1 MGKGFLHSLQIPCRF
16 LSVNIRDEYRLG
28 GDRVMRKAM
37 SLHGLVVLLLAGIV
51 TVVAVLVKSRPVT
64 NSMQSG
70 QHLATSSPTASGTGT
85 PGGYRMLN
93 GTVIPSNLLLIAPCV
108 ICVAWEGQHEPDDI
122 ARYVHDSLGFAEP
135 WAEFYVKRTWES
147 ELSRMTSVK
156 GGQQSLATPLPRQG
170 DLIWVVGFR
179 LAHVYPMNALA
190 GAAPIPRDPEPGVGF
205 SEAIVVVPVYGGID
219 MIEVLDRYEEAKGL
233 TRIQS
238 WMISQIAD
246 LPEAPA
252 PTATP

>member
-1 MGKGFLHSLQIPCRF
+1 MNRMLNVRYDYP
-16 LSVNIRDEYRLG
+16 LG
-28 GDRVMRKAM
+28 GDRVMRKAR
-37 SLHGLVVLLLAGIV
+37 SLHGLAVSLIAGV
-51 TVVAVLVKSRPVT
+51 FTVAAILVKGRPVT

-70 QHLATSSPTASGTGT
+70 QLLATPSPIASGTGT
-85 PGGYRMLN
+85 PVVYRMLN
-93 GTVIPSNLLLIAPCV
+93 GTVVPSNLLVIAPCDR
-108 ICVAWEGQHEPDDI
+108 CVAWEGQHEPNDV
-122 ARYVHDSLGFAEP
+122 ARYVHDSLGLAEP

-147 ELSRMTSVK
+147 EYTRMTSVK
-156 GGQQSLATPLPRQG
+156 SGQQPLATPPPQQG

-190 GAAPIPRDPEPGVGF
+190 GAAPIPRDAEPGVGF

-219 MIEVLDRYEEAKGL
+219 MIEVLDRYEEARGL